1 MSVATPQPLTTN
13 KIGALCMH
21 TIVSCVSWDKDRHAA
36 NRAAFRAHG
45 HEPAQ
50 GGRERERERMRLP

>member
-1 MSVATPQPLTTN
+1 MSVATPRPLTTN

-21 TIVSCVSWDKDRHAA
+21 TIVSCVSWGKDRHAA
-36 NRAAFRAHG
+36 NRAAFCVHG

-50 GGRERERERMRLP
+50 GGREGRGVRGE